1 MFYFEGKKK
10 KREKMNLFNASTIL
24 CNAIVDTFERSNNNV
39 CKERFT
45 CKDLAK
51 RLIPKSPTSFPLI
64 SSSFNV
70 VHAPIK
76 LIKSVKF
83 VFNLQSVKYR
93 LSNFEYLNVISF
105 ISEFM
110 IGLRYLKEEKKTHV
124 SFVSRRTV

>member
-1 MFYFEGKKK
+1 
-10 KREKMNLFNASTIL
+10 MNLFNASTIL

-45 CKDLAK
+45 CKDLAN
-51 RLIPKSPTSFPLI
+51 RLIPKSPTSLPLI

-76 LIKSVKF
+76 LIKSVKL

-93 LSNFEYLNVISF
+93 LSNFEYLNVSTRHF
-105 ISEFM
+105 D
-110 IGLRYLKEEKKTHV
+110 
-124 SFVSRRTV
+124 